1 MVLYYIHSYARSV
14 FQNSVFIIDVYNS
27 IYCNLIY
34 HRQVHYC
41 LCDADQKT
49 PMFIEFI
56 EIRRKQISYTIIMLL
71 YNIIIML
78 VFPDVKRNH

>member
-1 MVLYYIHSYARSV
+1 MVCTVLYPQYYTRSV
-14 FQNSVFIIDVYNS
+14 FQNGVFIIYVYNI

-34 HRQVHYC
+34 HRQVNYC

-56 EIRRKQISYTIIMLL
+56 GIRRKQISYTIILLL
-71 YNIIIML
+71 YNIII
-78 VFPDVKRNH
+78 KY